1 MAHDWFNK
9 PVLIRFV
16 GGAERE
22 ILGHFHSINSIG
34 ISVWLSTGKRQSY
47 ERVDIKSVTRLY
59 ERPIPWVAKP
69 PLGRMEIRVRI
80 GYMARKNRLSGRE
93 RKLLIFEGNLIWVRD
108 GWLKVRYKESE
119 MTETIHQD
127 NIVSFK
133 FV

>member
-1 MAHDWFNK
+1 MSKVYDGWKGKWAKLVLTSGLEKAGKVEEASDDGLRIRIGRGREWFD
-9 PVLIRFV
+9 
-16 GGAERE
+16 
-22 ILGHFHSINSIG
+22 
-34 ISVWLSTGKRQSY
+34 
-47 ERVDIKSVTRLY
+47 RVDIKSVTRLY
-59 ERPIPWVAKP
+59 ERPIPWIAKP